1 MSQLTKKD
9 NSKFIYEKVQIRN
22 MDTTSVITY
31 AIVSNGEKVV
41 VKGESD
47 GSPTILA
54 YNIKL

>member
-31 AIVSNGEKVV
+31 AIVCNGEKVA

-47 GSPTILA
+47 CSPTTLA